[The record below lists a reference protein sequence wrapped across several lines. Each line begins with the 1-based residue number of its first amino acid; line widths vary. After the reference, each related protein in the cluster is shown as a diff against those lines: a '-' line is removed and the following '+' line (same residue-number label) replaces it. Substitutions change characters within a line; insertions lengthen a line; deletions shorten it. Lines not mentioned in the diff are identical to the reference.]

1 MPKNSIADI
10 VSGKDEQQ
18 GAAQIHRLFSYLAQ
32 NPQQYPEVRQFL
44 IQNDQLDPDDL
55 PEQMTPEQMAT
66 VAKGLAPYSG
76 EPGIGDV
83 LASKGRNGDTM
94 MAHVNPQEMQLL
106 QSVGGSGTINP
117 ATGQPEFFLKK
128 LFKSVV
134 KPLVGAALGFLVG
147 GPVGAVVGAGGGY
160 MADEQKK
167 AATSAQTQAEQ
178 QFALQQEA
186 EARRLTEERA
196 AAERLLGETRTF
208 QEEQLSLQR
217 LMQTQ
222 AEEAAAN
229 QLKAQERAFEQQRAQ
244 VAEEAARVRAAEQAR
259 QNNILQGQQEIS
271 SVFGQFNDDFFNNRA
286 KSYVDFALPQLD
298 TQYQETLRNLTASL
312 ARSGNLNSSLR
323 GETFAKAQREYDTQ
337 KLSLADRG
345 QQFANDARSA
355 IERARSELFSTNASL
370 ADPGA
375 VRSLAQQRAQ
385 TAVPGQTFTPLANM
399 LTDLASTVG
408 TTKKSVA
415 GNTAQ
420 GVGLFSNSMSDGSG
434 RVVS

>member
-1 MPKNSIADI
+1 MSKTSIAGI
-10 VSGKDEQQ
+10 VSGKEEQE

-32 NPQQYPEVRQFL
+32 NPQQYTQVRQFL
-44 IQNDQLDPDDL
+44 IQNDQLDPGDL
-55 PEQMTPEQMAT
+55 PEQMTPEQMAI
-66 VAKGLAPYSG
+66 VAQSLAPFSG

-117 ATGQPEFFLKK
+117 ATGQPEFFLKS
-128 LFKSVV
+128 LFKNII
-134 KPLVGAALGFLVG
+134 KPLVGAALGFVVG

-167 AATSAQTQAEQ
+167 AATSAQAQADQ

-186 EARRLTEERA
+186 EQRRLAEERA

-208 QEEQLSLQR
+208 QQEQLDLQR
-217 LMQTQ
+217 LMQAQ
-222 AEEAAAN
+222 AEAAAAN

-323 GETFAKAQREYDTQ
+323 GETFARAQREYDTQ

-355 IERARSELFSTNASL
+355 IERARSELFATNASL

-375 VRSLAQQRAQ
+375 VRSLAEQRAQ
-385 TAVPGQTFTPLANM
+385 TAVPGQAFTPLASM

-408 TTKKSVA
+408 TTKKPIA
-415 GNTAQ
+415 GKAAQ
-420 GVGLFSNSMSDGSG
+420 GVGLFSDSMSDGSG

>member
-1 MPKNSIADI
+1 MSQESIASV
-10 VSGKDEQQ
+10 VSGQDEQE

-44 IQNDQLDPDDL
+44 IQNDQLDPEDL

-66 VAKGLAPYSG
+66 VAQNLAPYSG

-128 LFKSVV
+128 LFKKVV

-147 GPVGAVVGAGGGY
+147 GPVGAVVGASGGY
-160 MADEQKK
+160 MSDQASRAAD
-167 AATSAQTQAEQ
+167 SAQTQADQ

-186 EARRLTEERA
+186 EQRRLTEERA
-196 AAERLLGETRTF
+196 AAERMLGETRTF
-208 QEEQLSLQR
+208 QDQQLQVQR
-217 LMQTQ
+217 DMQAQ
-222 AEEAAAN
+222 AE
-229 QLKAQERAFEQQRAQ
+229 RA
-244 VAEEAARVRAAEQAR
+244 AAEQIRVQQEAFAAQQAAATAEANRVREAEQRR
-259 QNNILQGQQEIS
+259 QSNILQGQQEIS

-286 KSYVDFALPQLD
+286 KSYMDFALPQLD
-298 TQYQETLRNLTASL
+298 TQYQDTLRNLTASL

-345 QQFANDARSA
+345 QQFANDARGA

-370 ADPGA
+370 ADPGSI
-375 VRSLAQQRAQ
+375 RTLAEQRAQ
-385 TAVPGQTFTPLANM
+385 SAVPGQTFTPLANM

-408 TTKKSVA
+408 TTSKPATSKA
-415 GNTAQ
+415 AQ
-420 GVGLFSNSMSDGSG
+420 GVSLFGGSASSGAG
-434 RVVS
+434 RLVS